1 MFDHIKN
8 LLADR
13 HLDGWL
19 LYDFHGINPIAKR
32 IAGLPEHG
40 VFTRRWFLWIPTEGE
55 PTWLVSR
62 LEQDQFASM
71 PGDKRP
77 YVGWREMHRE
87 LQEMLAGAGRV
98 AMEYSPGAAVPT
110 VSRVDAGTVEL
121 IRSFG
126 IEIVSSGDLVQ
137 EMEAR
142 LSAGQLG
149 SHRRAAAHL
158 MRIKDGAFSFIAE
171 RFDAGNPPT
180 ELDVQRWILAR
191 FEEAGLVTDH
201 PPIVA
206 VNGNASNPHYAPS
219 AERFSPIH
227 HGDLIL
233 IDMWARE
240 DTPSAVFGDITW
252 MAYAGDEVPK
262 KMSEVFDVVRRAR
275 DAAVRFADEGLR
287 AGRDVFG
294 YQVDRAARDVIEAAG
309 YGEFFFHRTGH
320 NIGHEV
326 HGNGVN
332 MDDLETRDRRK
343 LLPGILFSVE
353 PGIYLPEFG
362 IRSEIDV
369 LATENGAEVTTLPLQ
384 EEILTLL
391 RRHL

>member
-1 MFDHIKN
+1 MFENVRN
-8 LLADR
+8 LLASL

-19 LYDFHGINPIAKR
+19 LYDFHGMNPIARR
-32 IAGLPEHG
+32 IAGLPENG
-40 VFTRRWFLWIPTEGE
+40 VFTRRWFLWVPADGE
-55 PTWLVSR
+55 PVWLVSL
-62 LEQDQFASM
+62 LEQDQFAGM
-71 PGDKRP
+71 PGEKRT
-77 YVGWREMHRE
+77 YVGWREMHQVLRDI
-87 LQEMLAGAGRV
+87 LSGAGRV
-98 AMEYSPGAAVPT
+98 AMEYSPGTAVPT

-126 IEIVSSGDLVQ
+126 IEVVSSGDLVQ
-137 EMEAR
+137 ELEAR
-142 LSAGQLG
+142 LTDDRLA

-158 MRIKDGAFSFIAE
+158 MRIKDGAFSFIAR
-171 RFDAGNPPT
+171 RFADGDPPT

-191 FEEAGLVTDH
+191 FDEAGLVTDH

-219 AERFSPIH
+219 PEHFSPIRR
-227 HGDLIL
+227 GDLVL

-240 DTPSAVFGDITW
+240 ESSDAVFGDITW
-252 MAYAGDEVPK
+252 MGFVGRSVPGR
-262 KMSEVFDVVRRAR
+262 MAEVFDVVRRAR

-294 YQVDRAARDVIEAAG
+294 YQVDRAARDVIDAAG
-309 YGEFFFHRTGH
+309 YGDYFFHRTGH

-332 MDDLETRDRRK
+332 MDDLETRDRRR

-369 LATENGAEVTTLPLQ
+369 LATGSGAEVTTLPLQ
-384 EEILTLL
+384 EEILPIL
-391 RRHL
+391 